1 MPQNLILELI
11 QSLFLVNDGK
21 SAAFV
26 PQNSNGVTD
35 GRRATDRPSYPNLL
49 RSQMGYILRKQA
61 ALTARFCPGL
71 CRIHDPALAQAMHA
85 KLKMKRDGSQARD
98 EATACGLVGK
108 PGNRRCNHC
117 HPRQEPWRMTSTG
130 LVIIWRNQSSRI
142 QQKET
147 CFPLFSPTR

>member
-49 RSQMGYILRKQA
+49 RSQMGYIMAFVVPIDNRE
-61 ALTARFCPGL
+61 
-71 CRIHDPALAQAMHA
+71 I
-85 KLKMKRDGSQARD
+85 
-98 EATACGLVGK
+98 EVG
-108 PGNRRCNHC
+108 
-117 HPRQEPWRMTSTG
+117 PWREGPHST
-130 LVIIWRNQSSRI
+130 
-142 QQKET
+142 T
-147 CFPLFSPTR
+147 